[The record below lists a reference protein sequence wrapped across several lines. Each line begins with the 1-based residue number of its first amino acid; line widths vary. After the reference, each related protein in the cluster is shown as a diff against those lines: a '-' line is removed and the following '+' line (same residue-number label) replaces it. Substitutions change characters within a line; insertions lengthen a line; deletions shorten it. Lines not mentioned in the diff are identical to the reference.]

1 MSVFSPDTD
10 LHDIT
15 ERLLKVALNTI
26 TLTLPDYGLE
36 MLTTPMVVPCALCKE
51 KVANA
56 KFIPCGHKLV
66 CKGCSVSLDVC
77 PKCKSRVQAKV
88 DNGKSIFM
96 NNLKLRYNQ
105 RPMIGLFFVE
115 LYTM

>member
-1 MSVFSPDTD
+1 LYIIQQKTNQSSAFDYILVSDYSFSMKFCLPSCFSQSQQQSPTGAAGGD
-10 LHDIT
+10 LF
-15 ERLLKVALNTI
+15 
-26 TLTLPDYGLE
+26 LE

-66 CKGCSVSLDVC
+66 CKGCSVRLDVC

-88 DNGKSIFM
+88 DNGKSIFASV
-96 NNLKLRYNQ
+96 Y
-105 RPMIGLFFVE
+105 
-115 LYTM
+115 